1 METIIKTA
9 TTLFMF
15 TAVDFYWGLGNP
27 DTLLSF
33 MFDEDYRDEMS
44 EEDKE
49 LIDWDNFD
57 MDKYKKEFLPYIQG
71 LADDVAKELDGVEK
85 IKVLDIKSPREYNFQ
100 TDWCDVDVYM
110 EDGWQEKILGHTDE
124 IFADKD
130 CVEFFDENFK
140 TRSGFISFLPED
152 MKEYPEL
159 IRDYNGSMKDDK
171 VVAVWL
177 SLMYVHKH
185 GRIAWENWE
194 NIIEDVEGNNDFVG
208 CFTLNKK

>member
-15 TAVDFYWGLGNP
+15 TAVDFYWGLGSP

-44 EEDKE
+44 EEDKK

-57 MDKYKKEFLPYIQG
+57 MDKYKKEFLPYIQS

-159 IRDYNGSMKDDK
+159 IRNYNGSIKDDK

-177 SLMYVHKH
+177 SLMYVHKN

-194 NIIEDVEGNNDFVG
+194 NIIEDVEGNNDFAG

>member
-110 EDGWQEKILGHTDE
+110 EDGWQEKILEHTDE

-130 CVEFFDENFK
+130 CAEFFDENFK

-159 IRDYNGSMKDDK
+159 IRNYNGSMKDDK

-194 NIIEDVEGNNDFVG
+194 NIIEDVEGNNDFAG

>member
-110 EDGWQEKILGHTDE
+110 EEGWQEKILGHTAE

-130 CVEFFDENFK
+130 CEEFFDENFK

-177 SLMYVHKH
+177 SLMYVYKH

-194 NIIEDVEGNNDFVG
+194 NIIEDVEGNNDFAG

>member
-15 TAVDFYWGLGNP
+15 TAVDFYWGLGSP

-44 EEDKE
+44 EEDKK

-110 EDGWQEKILGHTDE
+110 EDGWQEKILKHAAE

-130 CVEFFDENFK
+130 CVESFDENFK

-194 NIIEDVEGNNDFVG
+194 NIIEDVEGNNDFAG

>member
-110 EDGWQEKILGHTDE
+110 EDGWQEKILGHTAE

-159 IRDYNGSMKDDK
+159 IRNYNGSMKDDK

-177 SLMYVHKH
+177 SLMYVHKN

-194 NIIEDVEGNNDFVG
+194 NIIEDVEGNNDFAG